1 MSNLKPQNM
10 KEKDLDKRFEELRSE
25 NSSGNTDEELSEL
38 KEIHDLLMDHNGPDP
53 PSSMDTGF
61 YSMLDNE
68 IQKTSGNK
76 YLSQLLSVT
85 GTNVFRYS
93 VRIAA
98 GIALFIMGWFGSSF
112 MGESGNNSRQLSE
125 LSTEINSLK
134 ESLVLTMMKQSS
146 PADRIQAV
154 TMVSGLEEI
163 DTRIAG
169 SLLGVLTL
177 DPNDNV
183 RLVALETLI
192 GYTDNPEVREGL
204 IRSISVQ
211 KSPLIQLRLAEVML
225 MLEEKRSAGEFQ
237 KILTD
242 VTLDYNV
249 REKLNQA
256 VEVLL

>member
-1 MSNLKPQNM
+1 M
-10 KEKDLDKRFEELRSE
+10 KEKDLNERFEELRSAD
-25 NSSGNTDEELSEL
+25 SSGHNEEELSEL
-38 KEIHDLLMDHNGPDP
+38 RGIHDLLMDNNGPDP

-61 YSMLDNE
+61 YRMLDNE
-68 IQKTSGNK
+68 MQRSSGNK
-76 YLSQLLSVT
+76 YLSLLLSFT

-98 GIALFIMGWFGSSF
+98 GIALFIMGWLGSSLL
-112 MGESGNNSRQLSE
+112 GDSGNNSRQLSE
-125 LSTEINSLK
+125 LSTEINILK

-146 PADRIQAV
+146 PAERIQAV
-154 TMVSGLEEI
+154 TMVSDLDEI
-163 DTRIAG
+163 DTSIAG

-183 RLVALETLI
+183 RLVALETLVD
-192 GYTDNPEVREGL
+192 YADNPEVREGL
-204 IRSISVQ
+204 VRSISMQ
-211 KSPLIQLRLAEVML
+211 KSPLIQLRLAEIML
-225 MLEEKRSAGEFQ
+225 RLEEKSSAGEFQ

-249 REKLNQA
+249 REKLNEV

>member
-1 MSNLKPQNM
+1 M
-10 KEKDLDKRFEELRSE
+10 KEKDLNERFEELRSAD
-25 NSSGNTDEELSEL
+25 SSGHNEEELSEL
-38 KEIHDLLMDHNGPDP
+38 RGIHDLLMDNNGPDP

-61 YSMLDNE
+61 YRMLDNE
-68 IQKTSGNK
+68 MQRSSGNK
-76 YLSQLLSVT
+76 YLSLLLSFT

-98 GIALFIMGWFGSSF
+98 GIALFIMGWLGSSF
-112 MGESGNNSRQLSE
+112 LGDSGNNSRQLSE
-125 LSTEINSLK
+125 LSTEINILK

-146 PADRIQAV
+146 PAERIQAV
-154 TMVSGLEEI
+154 TMVSDLDEI
-163 DTRIAG
+163 DTSIAG

-183 RLVALETLI
+183 RLVALETLVD
-192 GYTDNPEVREGL
+192 YADNPEVREGL
-204 IRSISVQ
+204 VRSISMQ
-211 KSPLIQLRLAEVML
+211 KSPLIQLRLAEIML
-225 MLEEKRSAGEFQ
+225 RLEEKSSAGEFQ

-249 REKLNQA
+249 REKLNEV

>member
-1 MSNLKPQNM
+1 M
-10 KEKDLDKRFEELRSE
+10 KEKDLNERFEELRSAD
-25 NSSGNTDEELSEL
+25 SSGHNEEELSEL
-38 KEIHDLLMDHNGPDP
+38 RGIHDLLMDNYGPDP

-61 YSMLDNE
+61 YRMLDNE
-68 IQKTSGNK
+68 MQRSSGNK
-76 YLSQLLSVT
+76 YLSLLLSFT

-98 GIALFIMGWFGSSF
+98 GIALFIMGWLGSSF
-112 MGESGNNSRQLSE
+112 LGDSGNNSRQLSE
-125 LSTEINSLK
+125 LSTEINILK

-146 PADRIQAV
+146 PAERIQAV
-154 TMVSGLEEI
+154 TMVSDLDEI
-163 DTRIAG
+163 DTSIAG

-183 RLVALETLI
+183 RLVALETLVD
-192 GYTDNPEVREGL
+192 YADNPEVREGL
-204 IRSISVQ
+204 VRSISMQ
-211 KSPLIQLRLAEVML
+211 KSPLIQLRLAEIML
-225 MLEEKRSAGEFQ
+225 RLEEKSSAGEFQ

-249 REKLNQA
+249 REKLNEV